1 MIDSSSAL
9 VFTIISALDC
19 NKDAK
24 IGNVWLLNMQFLNI
38 QSIGFHLA
46 SLDKNGFIAENIRR
60 QFYDHA

>member
-1 MIDSSSAL
+1 LIAHGAL

-24 IGNVWLLNMQFLNI
+24 TGTVWLLNMQFLNI

-46 SLDKNGFIAENIRR
+46 SLAKNGFIAENIKS